1 MEFLT
6 SNLPLIVCGL
16 AGIALLLTEAFLP
29 GFGAAGILGVVLEI
43 IAVCSAWMH
52 HGTAFALA
60 FTACVLLVIGLAV
73 FLSYRSVTKGR
84 LSKSNLILKDEE
96 LPEAESAASKLLSW
110 KGREGVAVSALRPG
124 GTVEIDGTRLNA
136 ASGGELVEKGTRV
149 LVTGAEGDHVMV
161 RPVQTDK

>member
-60 FTACVLLVIGLAV
+60 FTACVLLVIGLAAMLLITGIRTG
-73 FLSYRSVTKGR
+73 FRVTNP
-84 LSKSNLILKDEE
+84 S
-96 LPEAESAASKLLSW
+96 
-110 KGREGVAVSALRPG
+110 
-124 GTVEIDGTRLNA
+124 
-136 ASGGELVEKGTRV
+136 
-149 LVTGAEGDHVMV
+149 
-161 RPVQTDK
+161 